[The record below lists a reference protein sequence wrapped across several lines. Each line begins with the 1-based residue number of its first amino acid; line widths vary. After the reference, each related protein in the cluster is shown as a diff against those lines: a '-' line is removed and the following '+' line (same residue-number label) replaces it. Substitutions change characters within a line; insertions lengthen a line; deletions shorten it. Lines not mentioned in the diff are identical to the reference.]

1 MANITTATNGT
12 YQPVSNM
19 DSGTVASSPGAG
31 FPTPLNSVTSAAT
44 VNLAGPKLDF
54 GTITFTGSA
63 TVSGTSLNLA
73 MLTIQTKC
81 TIAMYEFTTVGSNQ
95 ATLALA
101 TYPTGAW
108 DYTNAGDLDAAL
120 TAALGYAVT
129 TAATATFT
137 N

>member
-31 FPTPLNSVTSAAT
+31 FPTPLNSATSAVT

-54 GTITFTGSA
+54 FTITLASVA
-63 TVSGTSLNLA
+63 TPSVLNATMLA
-73 MLTIQTKC
+73 IQTKA
-81 TIAMYEFTTVGSNQ
+81 TIAIYEVTDTGTD
-95 ATLALA
+95 TLAIA
-101 TYPTGAW
+101 VYPTGAW
-108 DYTNAGDLDAAL
+108 TTATLD
-120 TAALGYAVT
+120 TAAGGS

>member
-19 DSGTVASSPGAG
+19 DSGTVAASPGAG
-31 FPTPLNSVTSAAT
+31 FPTPLNSATSAVT

-54 GTITFTGSA
+54 FTITLASLA
-63 TVSGTSLNLA
+63 TSGTVLNATMLA
-73 MLTIQTKC
+73 IQTKA
-81 TIAMYEFTTVGSNQ
+81 TIAIYEVTDAGTD
-95 ATLALA
+95 TLAIA
-101 TYPTGAW
+101 VYPTGAW
-108 DYTNAGDLDAAL
+108 TTATLD
-120 TAALGYAVT
+120 TATGGS